1 MASDIFRELNMDD
14 FVSSDVIYSM
24 REQMTPSDDVVNS
37 LLAKIAALDAAPADG
52 TGSAGDDVLSF
63 TPSSFDTE
71 TASPSPAYVQVTGN
85 KHEKK
90 SRSVGANR
98 SAFKYATLAA
108 GLAIMISALA
118 LAGGGTGNV
127 KDIVDNVLP
136 SDVITEPGDN
146 GEDIQTPTD
155 QVGDDQTN
163 DDAVAGDNQN
173 TGDDQTAGEDKNAD
187 KTDKTSDKASATT
200 DSNKQVNKN
209 GTGNTSSAP
218 LPDDSTSVG
227 KNTTGDISFSREIL
241 AEESVSH
248 IAVSGT
254 NYVVDTS
261 ATSAATTSK
270 IETLSLDIPET
281 STTNETTVNAE
292 VKKLKDVS
300 TDLMVAVDVDG
311 FKETLIYT
319 NESYVPSSLGQF
331 TSDLGLDSSNIS
343 YSTAVYCKGSNIGYS
358 SYHKFSVEDIQEY
371 VDNYVLVNES
381 APCSSY
387 RLYEKADT
395 HVTFKSPNNPTGQT
409 INMGV
414 SGNGYLY
421 VKLASGKSF
430 TFYIGYD
437 SAQSFIK
444 AITE

>member
-85 KHEKK
+85 KHDKK

-136 SDVITEPGDN
+136 GEVITEPGDN
-146 GEDIQTPTD
+146 GEDVQNPTD
-155 QVGDDQTN
+155 QVGDDQTG
-163 DDAVAGDNQN
+163 DDAVAGD
-173 TGDDQTAGEDKNAD
+173 DQTAD
-187 KTDKTSDKASATT
+187 KTDKTSDKTSDKASANT
-200 DSNKQVNKN
+200 DSNKTTNKN
-209 GTGNTSSAP
+209 GSGNTSSAP
-218 LPDDSTSVG
+218 LPDGSTSVG
-227 KNTTGDISFSREIL
+227 KNTTGDVSFSREIL

-248 IAVSGT
+248 IAISGT

-261 ATSAATTSK
+261 ATSATTTSK

-281 STTNETTVNAE
+281 STTNEATVNAE

-319 NESYVPSSLGQF
+319 NESYVPSNLGQLV
-331 TSDLGLDSSNIS
+331 SDLGLDSSNMA
-343 YSTAVYCKGSNIGYS
+343 YSTAVYCKGTNIGYS

-381 APCSSY
+381 AAASSY
-387 RLYEKADT
+387 KLYEKGDT
-395 HVTFKSPNNPTGQT
+395 HVTFKSTTNPTGQT

-414 SGNGYLY
+414 SSNGCLY
-421 VKLASGKSF
+421 IKLASGKDF

-437 SAQSFIK
+437 NAQNFIK

>member
-52 TGSAGDDVLSF
+52 DGSVGDAEVLSF

-71 TASPSPAYVQVTGN
+71 TASPSPAYAQVTGN

-90 SRSVGANR
+90 SRSIGANR

-118 LAGGGTGNV
+118 IAGGGTGNV

-136 SDVITEPGDN
+136 SDVVTEPSDN
-146 GEDIQTPTD
+146 GEDVQTPTD
-155 QVGDDQTN
+155 QAGDDQTS
-163 DDAVAGDNQN
+163 DDAVAGD
-173 TGDDQTAGEDKNAD
+173 DQTAGDDQATD

-331 TSDLGLDSSNIS
+331 TSDLGLDSSNVS

>member
-24 REQMTPSDDVVNS
+24 REQMTQSDDVVNS
-37 LLAKIAALDAAPADG
+37 LLAKIAALDAAPANG
-52 TGSAGDDVLSF
+52 TGSAGDEVLSF

-71 TASPSPAYVQVTGN
+71 TASTSPAYAQVDDH

-90 SRSVGANR
+90 SRSIGANR

-118 LAGGGTGNV
+118 LAGGGTGDV
-127 KDIVDNVLP
+127 KDIIDNALP
-136 SDVITEPGDN
+136 SDVIAEPGDN
-146 GEDIQTPTD
+146 GEDVQNPTD
-155 QVGDDQTN
+155 QVGDEQTG
-163 DDAVAGDNQN
+163 DDAVAGD
-173 TGDDQTAGEDKNAD
+173 DQATD
-187 KTDKTSDKASATT
+187 KTDKTSDKASDKANANT
-200 DSNKQVNKN
+200 DSNKTNN
-209 GTGNTSSAP
+209 GSTDSSSSAP

-227 KNTTGDISFSREIL
+227 KNTTGDVSFSREIL

-248 IAVSGT
+248 IEISGT

-261 ATSAATTSK
+261 ATSAATTSR

-395 HVTFKSPNNPTGQT
+395 HVTFKSLTNPTGQT

-421 VKLASGKSF
+421 IKLAGGKDF

-444 AITE
+444 AVTQ